1 MHPPTFQNIF
11 FQAKGVSAIQ
21 DFSTPRQ
28 DTSQSL
34 PPAAPEFLL
43 AFLALTSKYQ
53 SNLITHHSSRAHNP
67 NAASEYYATACKHRL
82 AMTEGQSHRG
92 IPPSLSKVQTY
103 LMLALYEWS
112 NCEGLEAWSHLTKAI
127 QEARMIGLSDGPAE
141 RASLKSSIIRPMSWG
156 PSILSQ
162 GPETE
167 EETKKRT
174 FWACFVMERFL
185 ASGRYRPLSFA
196 AQNTRVPLPISQS
209 AFLFSKSVRTLLL
222 SQSCDALKY
231 LNGVSKSSTD
241 ANTSTNPANEH
252 GIDAETPVESGQSE
266 GILSRYV
273 KAAEVFNAAVQWAC
287 AGGRLYVL

>member
-1 MHPPTFQNIF
+1 LPFLHPPTFQNIF
-11 FQAKGVSAIQ
+11 FQAKGVPAIQ
-21 DFSTPRQ
+21 DFNTPRQ

-67 NAASEYYATACKHRL
+67 NAAAEYYATACKHRL

-92 IPPSLSKVQTY
+92 VPPSLSRVQTY
-103 LMLALYEWS
+103 LMLTLYEWS
-112 NCEGLEAWSHLTKAI
+112 NCEGLEAWGHLTKAI
-127 QEARMIGLSDGPAE
+127 QEARMIGLSDGLAE
-141 RASLKSSIIRPMSWG
+141 RALLKNSIIRPLPLG
-156 PSILSQ
+156 TLVLAQ

-196 AQNTRVPLPISQS
+196 AQNTRVSLPISQS
-209 AFLFSKSVRTLLL
+209 AFLFSKSVRTLLF

-231 LNGVSKSSTD
+231 LNGLSNSSTD
-241 ANTSTNPANEH
+241 TATSSNIFNEE
-252 GIDAETPVESGQSE
+252 GADAEMPVESGQSE

-273 KAAEVFNAAVQWAC
+273 KAAEVFNAVVQWAC
-287 AGGRLYVL
+287 AGGRL